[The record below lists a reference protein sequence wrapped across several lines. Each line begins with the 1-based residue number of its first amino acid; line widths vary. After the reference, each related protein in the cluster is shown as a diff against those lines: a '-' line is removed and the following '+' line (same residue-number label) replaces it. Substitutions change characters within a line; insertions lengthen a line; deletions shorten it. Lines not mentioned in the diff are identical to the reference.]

1 MTTTNRR
8 DFLKKLSV
16 AGAGAAGLGALG
28 TVGATEAIS
37 TNETKQEE
45 LAERRSRAKIQW
57 KLQTYASRDLA
68 QFVIKPS
75 IEAFN
80 KIAGDEMQI
89 TLYYSDGGVV
99 AHEEAFLALQDGTL
113 DAVQS
118 DDQSIGSP
126 VDVAIFSGYFPFAF
140 RYPTDVP
147 VLFNQWGLDEVWIEA
162 YNRVRGV
169 TWLSSGAWDP
179 CHLSTT
185 KAIHSVDDLKGLKI
199 FTFPT
204 AGRFLERF
212 GVKPVELSWNKIKP
226 SLQFGDIDGIAWS
239 GITESYT
246 LGWAELANFFL
257 SNHITGAWLG
267 SYLANSNSWDT
278 LPPHLQ
284 ELFHFCMDSSH
295 YRRQHLYWGQE
306 ASFRINKNLH
316 TLTTIPSKEWEEVEA
331 QALFFWEE
339 VSEMSPRSKE
349 VIKILR
355 NYNQMMK
362 KTGPPYRYIV

>member
-1 MTTTNRR
+1 MEK
-8 DFLKKLSV
+8 D
-16 AGAGAAGLGALG
+16 
-28 TVGATEAIS
+28 IS
-37 TNETKQEE
+37 TDETKQEE
-45 LAERRSRAKIQW
+45 LAERKSRAKIQW

-75 IEAFN
+75 VEAFN

-140 RYPTDVP
+140 RHPTDVP
-147 VLFNQWGLDEVWIEA
+147 VLFNQWGLDEVWTEA
-162 YNRVRGV
+162 YNKVRGV

-239 GITESYT
+239 GITESYA
-246 LGWAELANFFL
+246 LGWAELAKFFL

-267 SYLANSNSWDT
+267 SYLANSHSWDS

-295 YRRQHLYWGQE
+295 YRRQHFYWGKE

-362 KTGPPYRYIV
+362 KAGPPYRYIV